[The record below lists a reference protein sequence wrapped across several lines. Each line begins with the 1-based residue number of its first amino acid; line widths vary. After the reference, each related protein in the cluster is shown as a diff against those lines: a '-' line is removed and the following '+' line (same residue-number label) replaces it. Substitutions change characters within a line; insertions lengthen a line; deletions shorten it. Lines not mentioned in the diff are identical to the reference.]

1 MVTKHLTK
9 AKFGMEV
16 FKFCLCLSIPGVAV
30 LVFRVRFACWLRHAQ
45 EAEARPN
52 ERRRARMFS
61 ASGAALCS
69 LVRAGAA
76 HVLSYP

>member
-30 LVFRVRFACWLRHAQ
+30 LVFRVRLACWLRHAQ
-45 EAEARPN
+45 GGQTNAVARACFP
-52 ERRRARMFS
+52 RLALPS
-61 ASGAALCS
+61 AHSCALALHMS
-69 LVRAGAA
+69 FPTRK
-76 HVLSYP
+76 P